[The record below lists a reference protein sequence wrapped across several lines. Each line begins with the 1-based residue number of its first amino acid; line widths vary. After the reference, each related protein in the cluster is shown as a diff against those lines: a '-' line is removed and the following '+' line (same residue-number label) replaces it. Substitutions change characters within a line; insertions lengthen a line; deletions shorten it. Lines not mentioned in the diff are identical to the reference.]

1 MTGPETLSEDKG
13 DGVPGANET
22 HLNFD
27 NRSTRKKMISFIKA
41 DLASFV
47 KIIYCLVWDGF

>member
-27 NRSTRKKMISFIKA
+27 NKSTRKNMISFIKA

-47 KIIYCLVWDGF
+47 KIIYCLV